1 MLLIWLI
8 AIHIFDSSFKIT
20 LMNNMLSACPDY
32 CFIPSSLSAAQS
44 FPEVSSSHASVLS
57 EMRKLLW

>member
-1 MLLIWLI
+1 
-8 AIHIFDSSFKIT
+8 
-20 LMNNMLSACPDY
+20 MNNILSACPDY
-32 CFIPSSLSAAQS
+32 YFVPSSLSAAHS